1 MMNLSYPS
9 NASFFANAIISVLN
23 VDVLSP
29 DILNNWLF
37 NFESDNRLM
46 DILNEP
52 NSNYTDKNIL
62 IPTIKEMGF
71 NSYNVVLN
79 LQGLF
84 MVFIFIFIEY
94 LILAL
99 GLLAQFFIKRKLQQ
113 YEGGEEIWK
122 YKIRPHLKKL
132 KKSMLFKQPILVVLE
147 AVLQITMAG
156 MLGWFKP

>member
-1 MMNLSYPS
+1 
-9 NASFFANAIISVLN
+9 
-23 VDVLSP
+23 
-29 DILNNWLF
+29 
-37 NFESDNRLM
+37 M

-99 GLLAQFFIKRKLQQ
+99 GLLAQFFIKRKL
-113 YEGGEEIWK
+113 
-122 YKIRPHLKKL
+122 
-132 KKSMLFKQPILVVLE
+132 
-147 AVLQITMAG
+147 
-156 MLGWFKP
+156 